1 MSGGPPAKP
10 SRAARAFGPGVYLRC
25 LACGRM
31 LKIGWATRSIVCS
44 CGARIIP
51 PTVEKKPPEVPEK

>member
-1 MSGGPPAKP
+1 M
-10 SRAARAFGPGVYLRC
+10 
-25 LACGRM
+25 ACGRM

-51 PTVEKKPPEVPEK
+51 PAVEKKPPEVPEK